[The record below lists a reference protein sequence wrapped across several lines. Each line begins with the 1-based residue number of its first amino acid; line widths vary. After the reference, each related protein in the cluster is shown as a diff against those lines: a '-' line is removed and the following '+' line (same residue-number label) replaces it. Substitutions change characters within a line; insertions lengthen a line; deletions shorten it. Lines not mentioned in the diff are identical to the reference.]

1 MSRKVFALQFEAS
14 SEAACLTTQQKAR
27 SSSLLAVLTSLTMT
41 LCVAHVSADDWKSR
55 RVYDSFGFE
64 PSYFTA
70 GSTLLGT
77 DGWSTAIPPF
87 LNPQAAIIT
96 NTASRKGRQ
105 SVEVWGGDLVGSGGI
120 TAPYDAVGSYRLPLN
135 YTASSKKPVIIM
147 EADLKLET
155 DQPCTID
162 DFFTVT
168 IAARSGNNE
177 TLGEIGVSSSGFAE
191 AYGFNAAPGAA
202 PAFLSPIR
210 LNRWHRISIAIDYS
224 PANPEVYYYVDDR
237 LIGTTLTTSTSPVL
251 LRGAVV
257 VYARPDAVDAVR
269 DDYIAR
275 FDNFRVTAGKCLP

>member
-1 MSRKVFALQFEAS
+1 MSRNAFALQFVS
-14 SEAACLTTQQKAR
+14 SSDAACLTTLRKAR
-27 SSSLLAVLTSLTMT
+27 SSTLLAVLTSLTMM
-41 LCVAHVSADDWKSR
+41 LCAAEVSADDWNSSR
-55 RVYDSFGFE
+55 IYDSIGFE

-96 NTASRKGRQ
+96 NAASRRGRQ

-120 TAPYDAVGSYRLPLN
+120 TAPYDAVGSYRIPLN
-135 YTASSKKPVIIM
+135 YTTSSKKPVIIM

-168 IAARSGNNE
+168 VAARSGNNE

-191 AYGFNAAPGAA
+191 AYAFNAAPGAA

-210 LNRWHRISIAIDYS
+210 LNRWHKISIAIDYS
-224 PANPEVYYYVDDR
+224 GANPEVYYYVDRR
-237 LIGTTLTTSTSPVL
+237 LIGSTLTTSTSPIL

-257 VYARPDAVDAVR
+257 VYARPDGVDAGR
-269 DDYIAR
+269 ADYIAR
-275 FDNFRVTAGKCLP
+275 FDNFRVSAGKCLP